1 MHGSTCPME
10 YSVYLFY
17 LSYWHCCQ
25 VNENASEFK
34 NCSIYSMTRIPND
47 LRERAI
53 GMLDTG
59 MSIEHVARQFGCS
72 SRAIRNLRLR
82 FRTTCHVVDVR
93 VLQGV
98 VKNAISWTRIC
109 AIDSKLPLLPLLTH
123 LGFIITESVHIV
135 IIVLIGH
142 VYTFIG

>member
-1 MHGSTCPME
+1 M
-10 YSVYLFY
+10 
-17 LSYWHCCQ
+17 
-25 VNENASEFK
+25 NENASEFK
-34 NCSIYSMTRIPND
+34 NCSIYSMTRIRDN

-72 SRAIRNLRLR
+72 IRAIRNLRLR

-98 VKNAISWTRIC
+98 VKNAIS
-109 AIDSKLPLLPLLTH
+109 
-123 LGFIITESVHIV
+123 
-135 IIVLIGH
+135 
-142 VYTFIG
+142 